1 MLKEIDIEL
10 PLFYS
15 NYWAQNTEYLRVH
28 YIKIYIFF
36 VSGRDRDV
44 LRLN

>member
-28 YIKIYIFF
+28 YIKIYIFSLVFAIEMFF
-36 VSGRDRDV
+36 V
-44 LRLN
+44 